1 MQSEGFLTG
10 RPLAAPGR
18 LSGLWES
25 TQGFRHGDGPDKYL
39 RQREHR
45 KRLFTVH
52 WVGQTTSGS
61 KDPSLRPVRRRPP
74 LGPGPGPG
82 GRRLFHAKG
91 KGSEMRSRS
100 CGETLSPQ
108 GSFLWEGAGRPRS
121 LRGASGRAPLARL
134 RPALAT
140 PQGGG
145 PALTPPRLALATPP
159 EGSACRG
166 RGARRALAGCRFPR
180 PPPRVGPGR
189 ALPPA
194 APQPTQAQRLPS
206 RICASPGSP
215 PAAPGL
221 SLPLP
226 RALPALAAIQAR
238 STRPVPSCSLCLD
251 IGPSQRA
258 SRR

>member
-1 MQSEGFLTG
+1 MWRNTQPSGV
-10 RPLAAPGR
+10 
-18 LSGLWES
+18 LSLG
-25 TQGFRHGDGPDKYL
+25 GG
-39 RQREHR
+39 
-45 KRLFTVH
+45 
-52 WVGQTTSGS
+52 GQTAQSQGREREGTAC
-61 KDPSLRPVRRRPP
+61 PAPASLSHAPRR
-74 LGPGPGPG
+74 G
-82 GRRLFHAKG
+82 GA
-91 KGSEMRSRS
+91 
-100 CGETLSPQ
+100 
-108 GSFLWEGAGRPRS
+108 
-121 LRGASGRAPLARL
+121 
-134 RPALAT
+134 
-140 PQGGG
+140 G
-145 PALTPPRLALATPP
+145 PALTPPRPALATPP

-194 APQPTQAQRLPS
+194 APQPTQARRLPS

>member
-61 KDPSLRPVRRRPP
+61 KDPGLRPVRRRPP
-74 LGPGPGPG
+74 LGPGPG

-121 LRGASGRAPLARL
+121 LRGAGGRAPLAPL

-145 PALTPPRLALATPP
+145 GGSSLNSAPASLSHAPR
-159 EGSACRG
+159 GVRVQ
-166 RGARRALAGCRFPR
+166 GARRPQGTGRLSVPKATATGRPR
-180 PPPRVGPGR
+180 SCSPTGSAPAHSGSAAAFSHLCFTRVPSSGPWP
-189 ALPPA
+189 L
-194 APQPTQAQRLPS
+194 
-206 RICASPGSP
+206 SP
-215 PAAPGL
+215 PASCPPGACCHPG
-221 SLPLP
+221 SLH
-226 RALPALAAIQAR
+226 QACAFLL
-238 STRPVPSCSLCLD
+238 PVPRHRPQPES
-251 IGPSQRA
+251 
-258 SRR
+258 